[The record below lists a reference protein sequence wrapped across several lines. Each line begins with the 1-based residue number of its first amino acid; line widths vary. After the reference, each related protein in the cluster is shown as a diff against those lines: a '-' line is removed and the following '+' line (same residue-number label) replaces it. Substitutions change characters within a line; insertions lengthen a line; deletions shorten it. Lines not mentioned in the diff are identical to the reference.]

1 MRSQQDM
8 PAGCVHVMIPT
19 KLIDTAPDKAPIL
32 VYQVIYRMCY
42 EVGGWVQSPIRLI
55 ARDAKTG
62 IRPTKLAL
70 QWLEYEGWI
79 RVSKSEGCAYSYL
92 ANLRQ
97 VANHG

>member
-1 MRSQQDM
+1 MRSRRDFSFK
-8 PAGCVHVMIPT
+8 CEHVFVPT
-19 KLIDTAPDKAPIL
+19 KLIDTAETTAPIL
-32 VYQVIYRMCY
+32 VYQAIYRMCA

-55 ARDAKTG
+55 ARDAKIG
-62 IRPTKLAL
+62 LCPTRLAL

-79 RVSKSEGCAYSYL
+79 RISKPEGCAYSYL